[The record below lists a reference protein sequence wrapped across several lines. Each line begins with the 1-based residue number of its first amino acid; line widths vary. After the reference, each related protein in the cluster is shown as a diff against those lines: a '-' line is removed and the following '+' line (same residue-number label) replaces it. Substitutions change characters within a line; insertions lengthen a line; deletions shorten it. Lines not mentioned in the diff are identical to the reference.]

1 MSKHTTYNKVFSIY
15 GSGKVFKY
23 SLERGIG
30 LIAPVATAATGIGDT
45 SFTANW
51 NAYTGALYYLLDVS
65 TSPTF
70 NTFILQDQQVNT
82 PLTSYLVTGLTQN
95 TTYYYRLRAFVGSS
109 VFEFTINTA
118 NTSSGSSNSDQFKL
132 PLITSTGLNCTVY
145 WGDGTSDTI
154 TNHLAAAVTHTYPS
168 SGTYTVKITGDLLGW
183 QFNNGGDRLKM
194 LNIAQWGALNISVSA
209 GFRGCSNLTCS
220 ATDVPIITGAN
231 LFEYF
236 RACFNFNGAIGNWN
250 TQNVTSMSN
259 MFNGA
264 TAFNQNIGA
273 WNVSN
278 VTTFSGIF
286 NNANNFNNGGSSDI
300 NNWVFSTTSNINMSL
315 MFRQCLFNQ
324 PINNW
329 NTQNVTNMSNMFEG
343 ATAFNQDISDWNIAN
358 VTNFNNFMLNK
369 TFLNY
374 SAANLDNI
382 YNKWSLQSVQPNLS
396 ISFGTIKYTASGQ
409 AGKNVLTG
417 APNNWIVVDGGI

>member
-30 LIAPVATAATGIGDT
+30 LIAPVATAATGIGQT

-82 PLTSYLVTGLTQN
+82 PLTSYLVTGLTPN
-95 TTYYYRLRAFVGSS
+95 TTYYYRLRAFVESS
-109 VFEFTINTA
+109 VFEFTVNTA

-132 PLITSTGLNCTVY
+132 PLTTSTGLNCTVY

-168 SGTYTVKITGDLLGW
+168 SGTYTVKITGNLLGW
-183 QFNNGGDRLKM
+183 RFDNTGDRLKI
-194 LNIAQWGALNISVSA
+194 LNISQWGALNISVDS
-209 GFRGCSNLTCS
+209 GFRGCTNLTCS
-220 ATDVPIITGAN
+220 AIDAPTITSAN
-231 LFEYF
+231 FVRYF
-236 RACFNFNGAIGNWN
+236 QNCNNFNGAIGNWN
-250 TQNVTSMSN
+250 VSNVTNMQSMFDGASSFNQNIGSWNTGNVTN
-259 MFNGA
+259 MQSMFFTA
-264 TAFNQNIGA
+264 TAFNQNIG
-273 WNVSN
+273 S
-278 VTTFSGIF
+278 
-286 NNANNFNNGGSSDI
+286 
-300 NNWVFSTTSNINMSL
+300 
-315 MFRQCLFNQ
+315 
-324 PINNW
+324 W
-329 NTQNVTNMSNMFEG
+329 NTGNVTNMGAMLRS

-358 VTNFNNFMLNK
+358 VTSFSNFMFSK

-374 SAANLDNI
+374 SATNLDLI
-382 YNKWSLQSVQPNLS
+382 YNKWSLQAVKPNIS
-396 ISFGTIKYTASGQ
+396 ISFGTIKYTAAGQSG
-409 AGKNVLTG
+409 KDVLTG